1 VQLLYPATRTTGQ
14 PDFARSL
21 GALLAI
27 DRSGENP
34 MGKASA
40 KVKGAASKVGAA
52 LSGKIGVLS
61 TLEGEHAQVASLM
74 DDVIESNNPSK
85 QRELF
90 QQIRQDLLMHAQG
103 EEQGLYTEARA
114 HDSTRTFA
122 DRAVQD
128 HMQMKHLIASLDAL
142 TVGSPEW
149 MRKFEELKASVDRHV
164 DFEENQFFAAVKDVF
179 GADALRDLDG
189 RYKALRKRIEERGV
203 QLEPGVSRE
212 I

>member
-1 VQLLYPATRTTGQ
+1 
-14 PDFARSL
+14 
-21 GALLAI
+21 
-27 DRSGENP
+27 

-74 DDVIESNNPSK
+74 NDVIETTNPSK
-85 QRELF
+85 QRELYHE
-90 QQIRQDLLMHAQG
+90 IRQELLMHSQG

-114 HDSTRTFA
+114 HESTRNFA
-122 DRAVQD
+122 DQAVRD
-128 HMQMKHLIASLDAL
+128 HMQVKQLIASLDSL

-149 MRKFEELKASVDRHV
+149 MRNFEELKAAVDRHV
-164 DFEENQFFAAVKDVF
+164 EFEENQFFPAVKDVL

-189 RYKALRKRIEERGV
+189 RYKALRKRIEERGIE
-203 QLEPGVSRE
+203 LDPGVSRSS
-212 I
+212 